1 MPAHLL
7 VRSISPFPLPALLLH
22 CNGRLRN
29 LRIFYIFYEMRQT
42 LSISVFVNFDLSF
55 QPSDNLYTTLVR
67 LCLLQII
74 TKTYLSKKVNTW
86 GGIAGKSP
94 SYGRCGVATGKGR
107 VCFHCPCSGDGTAP
121 NLPVGRSPL
130 LAFSGK
136 AELLRRVK

>member
-55 QPSDNLYTTLVR
+55 QPSDNLYTMLVR

-74 TKTYLSKKVNTW
+74 TKTYLSKKVNIW
-86 GGIAGKSP
+86 GVSAGKSP
-94 SYGRCGVATGKGR
+94 PYGRCGIEIKNAEFAFIATAGAMEPPRTFPWADRLCWLSLEKR
-107 VCFHCPCSGDGTAP
+107 NC
-121 NLPVGRSPL
+121 
-130 LAFSGK
+130 
-136 AELLRRVK
+136 

>member
-7 VRSISPFPLPALLLH
+7 VRSISPFPLPVLLLH

-74 TKTYLSKKVNTW
+74 TKTYLSKKVNRW

-94 SYGRCGVATGKGR
+94 SYGRCGVATGSEE
-107 VCFHCPCSGDGTAP
+107 FASIAP
-121 NLPVGRSPL
+121 AVAMEPPRTFPWADRLCWLSLEKRNC
-130 LAFSGK
+130 
-136 AELLRRVK
+136 

>member
-55 QPSDNLYTTLVR
+55 QPSDNLYTMLVR
-67 LCLLQII
+67 LCLLQFI
-74 TKTYLSKKVNTW
+74 TKTYLYKKVNMW
-86 GGIAGKSP
+86 RGIAGKSL
-94 SYGRCGVATGKGR
+94 SYGRCGVATGSEE
-107 VCFHCPCSGDGTAP
+107 FASIAP
-121 NLPVGRSPL
+121 AVAMEPPRTFPQTDRLCWLSLEQRNC
-130 LAFSGK
+130 
-136 AELLRRVK
+136 

>member
-55 QPSDNLYTTLVR
+55 QPSDNLYTMLVR
-67 LCLLQII
+67 LFLLQII
-74 TKTYLSKKVNTW
+74 TKTYLSKKVNRW
-86 GGIAGKSP
+86 GGMAGKSP
-94 SYGRCGVATGKGR
+94 PYGRCGVVTE
-107 VCFHCPCSGDGTAP
+107 
-121 NLPVGRSPL
+121 
-130 LAFSGK
+130 K
-136 AELLRRVK
+136 AEFAFIAPAVAMEPPRTFPWADRLCWLSLSKRNC